1 MYPGI
6 NTYYVHYAELYD
18 SSKILLYVLSQ
29 RWTNQV
35 EKDSGK
41 VILDN
46 FDKGFKNVDKKL
58 IPPFILTMY
67 SFLECLLSELED
79 SIEKSK
85 FDLPYSREK
94 RPDITQ
100 RVGILHELLTNK
112 KIDKGTNVYAD
123 YKYAIKIRNLITHA
137 SGEQITWSSMDI
149 APIGVEISANEY
161 HYAKEDFIKCGFEG
175 HIFRNKEADKIIRY
189 LAGKK
194 LVPEF
199 WQGRFQGWL
208 NYISLPPVANWFFHS
223 IINMITPTLLE
234 LAKSDE
240 NSIKQ
245 FGIGAQISIFDKE
258 ISENDY
264 NEMLKKKK

>member
-6 NTYYVHYAELYD
+6 NTYYVHYTELYN

-29 RWTNQV
+29 RWKEQV
-35 EKDSGK
+35 EKDAGK
-41 VILDN
+41 IILDN
-46 FDKGFKNVDKKL
+46 FDSGFKSVDKKL

-79 SIEKSK
+79 SIDKSK
-85 FDLPYSREK
+85 FELPYSRKK
-94 RPDITQ
+94 RPEITE
-100 RVGILHELLTNK
+100 RIGILHELLTSK
-112 KIDKGTNVYAD
+112 QIDKSTTVYAD

-137 SGEQITWSSMDI
+137 SGEQITWSRMDI
-149 APIGVEISANEY
+149 APIGVKVSANEY
-161 HYAKEDFIKCGFEG
+161 HYNKEDFIKCGFEG
-175 HIFRNKEADKIIRY
+175 NIFRNKEADKIIRY

-199 WQGRFQGWL
+199 WQGRYQGWL
-208 NYISLPPVANWFFHS
+208 NYISLPPVANWLFHS

-234 LAKSDE
+234 LAKSDD

-245 FGIGAQISIFDKE
+245 FAKEAQRTIFDKE
-258 ISENDY
+258 ISQNDY
-264 NEMLKKKK
+264 DKMLNKK

>member
-6 NTYYVHYAELYD
+6 NTYYVHFDELYN
-18 SSKILLYVLSQ
+18 SSKILLYVLTQ
-29 RWTNQV
+29 RWTEQV

-41 VILDN
+41 IILDN
-46 FDKGFKNVDKKL
+46 FDSGFKSVDKKL
-58 IPPFILTMY
+58 ILPFILTMY

-79 SIEKSK
+79 SIDKSK
-85 FDLPYSREK
+85 FDLPYSRDR
-94 RPDITQ
+94 RPEITE
-100 RVGILHELLTNK
+100 RIGILHELLTDK

-123 YKYAIKIRNLITHA
+123 YKYAIRIRNLMTHA
-137 SGEQITWSSMDI
+137 SGEQITWSRMDI
-149 APIGVEISANEY
+149 APIGVEVGANEY
-161 HYAKEDFIKCGFEG
+161 HYNREDFIKCGFEG

-234 LAKSDE
+234 LAKSDD
-240 NSIKQ
+240 NSIEQ
-245 FGIGAQISIFDKE
+245 FGKGAQRTIFDKE
-258 ISENDY
+258 ISQSDY
-264 NEMLKKKK
+264 EEMLNNRK

>member
-6 NTYYVHYAELYD
+6 NTYYVHYDELYD
-18 SSKILLYVLSQ
+18 SSEILLFVLSQ
-29 RWTNQV
+29 RWKEQI

-46 FDKGFKNVDKKL
+46 FDNSFKSVDKKL
-58 IPPFILTMY
+58 ITPFILTMY

-79 SIEKSK
+79 SIDKSK
-85 FDLPYSREK
+85 FDLPYSRDK
-94 RPDITQ
+94 RPKITE
-100 RVGILHELLTNK
+100 RIIILHELLT
-112 KIDKGTNVYAD
+112 DKTFDKSTSIYLD
-123 YKYAIKIRNLITHA
+123 YKYAIRIRNLLTHA
-137 SGEQITWSSMDI
+137 SGEQITWSKIDI
-149 APIGVEISANEY
+149 APIGFEIRANEY
-161 HYAKEDFIKCGFEG
+161 HYNKQDFLACNFLG
-175 HIFRNKEADKIIRY
+175 HITRNKEADNIIRY

-194 LVPEF
+194 LVPDF

-234 LAKSDE
+234 LAKSDD

-245 FGIGAQISIFDKE
+245 FGVNAQKTIFDKVV
-258 ISENDY
+258 S
-264 NEMLKKKK
+264 